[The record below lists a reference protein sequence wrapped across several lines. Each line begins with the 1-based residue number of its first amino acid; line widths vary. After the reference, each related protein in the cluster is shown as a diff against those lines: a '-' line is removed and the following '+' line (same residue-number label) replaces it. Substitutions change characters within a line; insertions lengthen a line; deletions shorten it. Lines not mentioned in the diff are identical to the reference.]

1 MSPELLTL
9 LPLAAFAGLISFLSP
24 CVFPLV
30 PSYLGYI
37 GGNATGSERTRI
49 GNSLLFILGFSISF
63 VLLGASATLVGSL
76 LRAWR
81 YELIIVGGIVII
93 IFGLGMLG
101 VFRIPFL
108 MREARLQVSTDKPG
122 NGLGALALGF
132 AFAIGW
138 SPCIGPILAGVLTLA
153 STSDTVGQGMLLLA
167 IYALGLG
174 VPFFLAALAFNRFLA
189 VSRVV
194 RRQLRV
200 IEMIGGGI
208 MVIMGVL
215 MVTGYYT
222 VFNGLLIGLTP
233 DWLLE
238 RL

>member
-1 MSPELLTL
+1 MTASY
-9 LPLAAFAGLISFLSP
+9 PLAALAGLLSFLSP

-30 PSYLGYI
+30 PSYLAYV
-37 GGNATGSERTRI
+37 GGNAGASQRNRVLY
-49 GNSLLFILGFSISF
+49 SLLFIVGFSAAF
-63 VLLGASATLVGSL
+63 VALGASATWIGAM

-93 IFGLGMLG
+93 VFGLGMLG
-101 VFRIPFL
+101 VLRLPFL
-108 MREARLQVSTDKPG
+108 MREARMQV
-122 NGLGALALGF
+122 GARSGTPHGAVLLGF

-138 SPCIGPILAGVLTLA
+138 SPCIGPILATVLTLA

-167 IYALGLG
+167 VYALGLG
-174 VPFFLAALAFNRFLA
+174 VPFLLAALAFDRFLN
-189 VSRVV
+189 VSRSL
-194 RRQLRV
+194 RRHLLLVER
-200 IEMIGGGI
+200 IGGSI

-222 VFNGLLIGLTP
+222 AFNGLLQRITP
-233 DWLLE
+233 DWLIS